1 MRAIR
6 PLLISL
12 PLLAIVLLLGACQS
26 SFVKTYLN
34 LDEVPK
40 SLQERVKQFEGIV
53 RWGALQKMYVFTKH
67 EPGKPV
73 EIPMD
78 LDNVRVTSY
87 ELASGL
93 APLDPLRWTQ
103 TAVIDYVLKDRQVV
117 RQLVDHQVWVSDEG
131 KNWYRENPPPRF
143 K

>member
-1 MRAIR
+1 MPTIR

-34 LDEVPK
+34 VDEMPK
-40 SLQERVKQFEGIV
+40 SLKERVKQFEGVV
-53 RWGALQKMYVFTKH
+53 RWGALQKMYIFTKH
-67 EPGKPV
+67 EPGEPV
-73 EIPMD
+73 DIPMD
-78 LDNVRVTSY
+78 LDNVRVTGY

-93 APLDPLRWTQ
+93 VQLDPLRWRQ
-103 TAVIDYVLKDRQVV
+103 TAVIEYVLKDRQVV
-117 RQLVDHQVWVSDEG
+117 RQLIDHQVWVSEEG
-131 KNWYRENPPPRF
+131 KNWYRENPPPQF

>member
-87 ELASGL
+87 ELASDL